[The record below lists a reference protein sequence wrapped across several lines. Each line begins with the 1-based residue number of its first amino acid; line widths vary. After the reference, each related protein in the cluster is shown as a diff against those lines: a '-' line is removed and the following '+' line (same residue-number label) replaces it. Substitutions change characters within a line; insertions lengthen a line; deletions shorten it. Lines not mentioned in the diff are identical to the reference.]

1 MNNPEFENSNEN
13 ADQMKSEPEDVKYM
27 ASNENEE
34 KFKTEIDIKN
44 MPTTVEMKKE
54 GDLTNEQSPKSDTGK
69 GEPET
74 PTSKGA
80 EKVKKEEQ
88 TFTLA
93 QYNISLMKAIL
104 GTGSLAIPFALQF
117 IGVVPLVIIYIIF
130 ALWNVYSSWQL
141 TQLKKHMDLHPSFQK
156 SISVSCL
163 YAKISYHYLGK
174 FGYYLFLCFF
184 LLTLWG
190 FQVGILIIMVNF
202 LNTSVQLFFPGSNT
216 RLFVHLL
223 VSVVLLLTL
232 LLSNLKYVPRPLL
245 PND

>member
-1 MNNPEFENSNEN
+1 MNECKIEKKKYVQAFGSLFFRPLSPLSMAFFLTEKENLLSLYAPTTSLPLSLSNGLEFNPPSTMNNPEFENSNEN

-69 GEPET
+69 VEPET

-93 QYNISLMKAIL
+93 QVRFLNSCLWLFHVVQYFLDEGYPRNGIL
-104 GTGSLAIPFALQF
+104 GYSICFAIRICLREITWSSVCRLESFLWSSSILSSLS
-117 IGVVPLVIIYIIF
+117 GMSTPLG
-130 ALWNVYSSWQL
+130 NS
-141 TQLKKHMDLHPSFQK
+141 
-156 SISVSCL
+156 
-163 YAKISYHYLGK
+163 
-174 FGYYLFLCFF
+174 
-184 LLTLWG
+184 
-190 FQVGILIIMVNF
+190 
-202 LNTSVQLFFPGSNT
+202 LN
-216 RLFVHLL
+216 
-223 VSVVLLLTL
+223 
-232 LLSNLKYVPRPLL
+232 
-245 PND
+245 